1 MTVETRIRSNSQK
14 AEEEAPSF
22 APVPGNPGSRPDLF
36 YCTHVCVCLGLK
48 ARTYQARY
56 VVLILRRGP
65 SIRLA
70 AQRLRSLR
78 DRRPRQRGCPD
89 PFTFVRVLSV
99 AVAVVVAMAVAPPIA
114 AVSSVE
120 RGFLLSSVVAPCASD

>member
-65 SIRLA
+65 FDSISRSA
-70 AQRLRSLR
+70 A
-78 DRRPRQRGCPD
+78 
-89 PFTFVRVLSV
+89 SV
-99 AVAVVVAMAVAPPIA
+99 AEGQASAPAGLP
-114 AVSSVE
+114 
-120 RGFLLSSVVAPCASD
+120 